1 MWWVLVSTVWAV
13 LCIDLAAPQPL
24 HIAEVGSPRLE
35 CGVLVPTGRG
45 LVTNLVPTSLVP
57 TPTGRGL
64 VRTKRQ
70 LNIRLTPFCST
81 SACLAQRA
89 VGAGLLGA
97 AGALA

>member
-1 MWWVLVSTVWAV
+1 MWWVLLSTVWAV
-13 LCIDLAAPQPL
+13 LCVDLAALQPL
-24 HIAEVGSPRLE
+24 HIAAEVGSPAAGLE

-45 LVTNLVPTSLVP
+45 LV
-57 TPTGRGL
+57 RA
-64 VRTKRQ
+64 KRQ

>member
-1 MWWVLVSTVWAV
+1 MVSGGTKMWWVLLSTVWAV
-13 LCIDLAAPQPL
+13 LCIDQAALQPL
-24 HIAEVGSPRLE
+24 HIADEVGSPAAGLE

-45 LVTNLVPTSLVP
+45 LI
-57 TPTGRGL
+57 
-64 VRTKRQ
+64 RTKRQ

>member
-1 MWWVLVSTVWAV
+1 MWWVLLSTVWAV
-13 LCIDLAAPQPL
+13 LCVDLAALQPL
-24 HIAEVGSPRLE
+24 HIADEVGLE
-35 CGVLVPTGRG
+35 CGRLMPTGRG
-45 LVTNLVPTSLVP
+45 LVTSLVPTLPTSLVA
-57 TPTGRGL
+57 TGRGL

-70 LNIRLTPFCST
+70 LSIRLTPFCST

>member
-1 MWWVLVSTVWAV
+1 MVSGGTKMWWVLLSPVWAV
-13 LCIDLAAPQPL
+13 LCVDLAALQPL
-24 HIAEVGSPRLE
+24 HIAHDGGLE
-35 CGVLVPTGRG
+35 CGRLVPTGQG
-45 LVTNLVPTSLVP
+45 LA
-57 TPTGRGL
+57 RA
-64 VRTKRQ
+64 KRQ

>member
-1 MWWVLVSTVWAV
+1 MWWVLLSTVWAV
-13 LCIDLAAPQPL
+13 LCVDLAALQPL
-24 HIAEVGSPRLE
+24 HIADGGRSPAAGLE
-35 CGVLVPTGRG
+35 CGRLVPPTGQGLATSLAPTGRG
-45 LVTNLVPTSLVP
+45 LA
-57 TPTGRGL
+57 RA
-64 VRTKRQ
+64 KRQ

>member
-1 MWWVLVSTVWAV
+1 MVSGGTKMWWVLLSTVWAV
-13 LCIDLAAPQPL
+13 LCVDLAALQPL
-24 HIAEVGSPRLE
+24 HIAHGGRSPAAGLE
-35 CGVLVPTGRG
+35 CGRLVPTGQG
-45 LVTNLVPTSLVP
+45 LA
-57 TPTGRGL
+57 RA
-64 VRTKRQ
+64 KRQ

>member
-1 MWWVLVSTVWAV
+1 MWWVLLSTVWAV
-13 LCIDLAAPQPL
+13 LCVDLAAPQPL
-24 HIAEVGSPRLE
+24 HIAEVGSPAAGLE
-35 CGVLVPTGRG
+35 CGRLVA
-45 LVTNLVPTSLVP
+45 
-57 TPTGRGL
+57 TGRGL

>member
-1 MWWVLVSTVWAV
+1 MWWVLLSTVWAV
-13 LCIDLAAPQPL
+13 LCVDLAALQPL
-24 HIAEVGSPRLE
+24 HIADGGRSPAAGLE
-35 CGVLVPTGRG
+35 CGRLVPTGRG
-45 LVTNLVPTSLVP
+45 LA
-57 TPTGRGL
+57 RA
-64 VRTKRQ
+64 KRQ

>member
-1 MWWVLVSTVWAV
+1 MWWVLLSTVWAV
-13 LCIDLAAPQPL
+13 LCVDLAALQPL
-24 HIAEVGSPRLE
+24 HIADGGRSPAAGLE
-35 CGVLVPTGRG
+35 CGVLVPTA
-45 LVTNLVPTSLVP
+45 
-57 TPTGRGL
+57 GRGL
-64 VRTKRQ
+64 VRAKRQ

>member
-1 MWWVLVSTVWAV
+1 MNLNIYLKHPNEGRSP
-13 LCIDLAAPQPL
+13 AA
-24 HIAEVGSPRLE
+24 GLE
-35 CGVLVPTGRG
+35 CGRLVATGRGLATNLDPTSLDPTSLVPTGRG
-45 LVTNLVPTSLVP
+45 LA
-57 TPTGRGL
+57 RA
-64 VRTKRQ
+64 KRQ

>member
-13 LCIDLAAPQPL
+13 LCVDLAALQPL
-24 HIAEVGSPRLE
+24 HIADGGRSPAAGLE
-35 CGVLVPTGRG
+35 CGRLVPTSLVPTGRG
-45 LVTNLVPTSLVP
+45 LV
-57 TPTGRGL
+57 RA
-64 VRTKRQ
+64 KRQ

>member
-1 MWWVLVSTVWAV
+1 MSGGTKMWWVLVYTVWAV
-13 LCIDLAAPQPL
+13 LCVDLAALQPL

-35 CGVLVPTGRG
+35 CGRLVATGRG
-45 LVTNLVPTSLVP
+45 LA
-57 TPTGRGL
+57 
-64 VRTKRQ
+64 RTKRQ

>member
-1 MWWVLVSTVWAV
+1 MVSGGTKMWWVLLSTVWAV
-13 LCIDLAAPQPL
+13 LCVDLAALQPL
-24 HIAEVGSPRLE
+24 HIAAEVGSPAAGLE
-35 CGVLVPTGRG
+35 CGRLVP
-45 LVTNLVPTSLVP
+45 
-57 TPTGRGL
+57 PTGRGL
-64 VRTKRQ
+64 VRAKRQ